1 MLLYLHEM
9 LMSMNKMPINRL
21 KVVLAEKNKTNKWL
35 ADQLHKNETTITPWC
50 INQVQTAIETFYEIA
65 KVLDIEMT
73 ELLLVSKRDN
83 KAFKLEHNG

>member
-9 LMSMNKMPINRL
+9 LISMNKMPINRL

-35 ADQLHKNETTITPWC
+35 AEQLHKNETTISRWC
-50 INQVQTAIETFYEIA
+50 TNQVQPAIETFYEIA

-73 ELLLVSKRDN
+73 ELLVSKRDN
-83 KAFKLEHNG
+83 KAFKLEHND